1 MLDTTE
7 YKRRVEYNTQVLK
20 DALNKNESL
29 ATILTKVY
37 TFDTEPGS
45 VHFSLLFP
53 KWADIIPAAFLGHLA
68 IIEEKT
74 GADGFRLCDVTSD
87 YIETEYKIATF
98 HSNKLKVGVKGGMS
112 IGNGPKPTGISSYI
126 SATYTIHSDNNLTT
140 KNRETYLC
148 ITDANCDTHDFID
161 FFKISGDAA
170 LDALKCSDKKKR
182 QISFGKFK
190 EHGQQ
195 VMTVV
200 PVMTWLLFEAD
211 QLRKKHPDIFKR
223 WLHESTYVKYEGM
236 LNKMWQ
242 NWNQVPQ

>member
-7 YKRRVEYNTQVLK
+7 YSRRVNYNTQVLK
-20 DALNKNESL
+20 DALDNNESL

-74 GADGFRLCDVTSD
+74 GADGLRLCEETGD
-87 YIETEYKIATF
+87 YVETEYKIATF
-98 HSNKLKVGVKGGMS
+98 HSSKLKVGINGGMS

-148 ITDANCDTHDFID
+148 ITDANCETHDFID

-190 EHGQQ
+190 NHGQK
-195 VMTVV
+195 VNTVV
-200 PVMTWLLFEAD
+200 PVMTWDLFNAD
-211 QLRKKHPDIFKR
+211 QLRTKHPDILKR
-223 WLHESTYVKYEGM
+223 MMYEQTYAHYEKM
-236 LNKMWQ
+236 LNMGWQ
-242 NWNQVPQ
+242 NWNQVLL